1 MESAQPL
8 RCGRLAA
15 LAVVFSFSAAVLVW
29 AGNCAGADLASDERS
44 TQSNELTH
52 IVEGEIA
59 AGRIGGAVIVAG
71 DDGGVTYRRAFGRR
85 SITPAVEPM
94 TLDTEFD
101 LASLTKVV
109 ATTTAIMQLVEA
121 NRISLD
127 APVMRYWPAFA
138 ANGKAAVTVRE
149 LLAHTSGF
157 APDLPLGKRARDRG
171 GVLAQVIAEPLRAPP
186 GQRVIYSDINF
197 VVLGELVRR
206 VSHRSLDAYCDT
218 HVFAPLEMRDTA
230 FRLDLSRI
238 ARAAPTTSDR
248 QGMRTGRVHDPTAE
262 RMGGVSGNAGLFS
275 TADDLARF
283 ADMLLNGGRLNGRR
297 ILKPETVAALALPQ
311 TPPDAPGVPAAEAVQ
326 ARGLGWALDAPLVS
340 NRDRLPA
347 LGALTHTGYT
357 GTALW
362 IDLVSRRFVVI
373 LTNRV
378 HPDDSGDARP
388 LRAQVVA
395 WFASRQPA
403 ISANDVTRALPRLE
417 PAVAAAL
424 RLPLAKGPVRTGI
437 DALEAQRFAPI
448 DGLAIGLVTNRSG
461 FDALG
466 RRTIDVLAAAPNS
479 RLVRIF
485 APEHG
490 LGTDRDELLGDS
502 IDPATG
508 IAVRSLYGTSQRF
521 PPGSLDGLDALVFD
535 IQDAG
540 VRFFTYETTLG
551 YALEAAANKGI
562 PLFVLDR
569 PDPLGGNLFGG
580 PILDENRE
588 SFTGYFPLPLM
599 PGMSVGELASL
610 FNSERHIGADL
621 RVISMQGYAR
631 AMRFADTGLGW
642 VPPSPNLRTEAQ
654 LDLYPDIGMV
664 EGANVS
670 VGRGTPHPFEWI
682 GAPWIDGPRLAAA
695 IDALHLGVRVAPID
709 FVPTEATYRGRQCHG
724 IAISRG
730 ATQAPPAQLGIA
742 LLMTLRALYPTQ
754 FDLAAT
760 RASVGSSQVWHA
772 LDTGVGMTVI
782 DTILGQTTTRFE
794 PMRARYLRY

>member
-1 MESAQPL
+1 MESSQPI

-15 LAVVFSFSAAVLVW
+15 LAVVFSFWAVVLAW
-29 AGNCAGADLASDERS
+29 AGNCAGADLAGDETS
-44 TQSNELTH
+44 TQSNALTA

-71 DDGGVTYRRAFGRR
+71 DADGVTYRQAFGRR
-85 SITPAVEPM
+85 SMRPTLEPM

-109 ATTTAIMQLVEA
+109 ATTTAVMQLVEA

-127 APVMRYWPAFA
+127 APVARYWPAFA

-157 APDLPLGKRARDRG
+157 APDLPLGTRASDRA

-206 VSHRSLDAYCDT
+206 VSHRSLDEYCAT
-218 HVFAPLEMRDTA
+218 HVFAPLGMSDTA

-248 QGMRTGRVHDPTAE
+248 QGIRTGRVHDPTAE

-283 ADMLLNGGRLNGRR
+283 AGMLINGGRLHGRR
-297 ILKPETVAALALPQ
+297 ILKPATVAALALPQ
-311 TPPDAPGVPAAEAVQ
+311 TPSASARLPGAEAEL
-326 ARGLGWALDAPLVS
+326 ARGLGWALDAPLAS

-347 LGALTHTGYT
+347 LGTLTHTGYT

-403 ISANDVTRALPRLE
+403 MSVNDVTRALPGLE
-417 PAVAAAL
+417 SAVAAAL
-424 RLPLAKGPVRTGI
+424 RLPLAKGPVRSGI
-437 DALEAQRFAPI
+437 DVLEAQRFMPM
-448 DGLAIGLVTNRSG
+448 DGLALGLVTNRSG

-466 RRTIDVLAAAPNS
+466 RRTIDVLAAAPNVH
-479 RLVRIF
+479 LVKIF

-490 LGTDRDELLGDS
+490 LGTDRDEPLGDS
-502 IDPATG
+502 IDRATG
-508 IAVRSLYGTSQRF
+508 IAVHSLYGTSQRF

-551 YALEAAANKGI
+551 YALEAAAKKGI

-599 PGMSVGELASL
+599 PGMTVGELASL

-621 RVISMQGYAR
+621 RVISMQGYSR
-631 AMRFADTGLGW
+631 AMRFGDTGLGW

-654 LDLYPDIGMV
+654 LGLYPDIGMV

-682 GAPWIDGPRLAAA
+682 GAPWIDGPRLAAS
-695 IDALHLGVRVAPID
+695 IDALHLGVRAVPID
-709 FVPTEATYRGRQCHG
+709 FVPTESIYRGQQCHG

-730 ATQAPPAQLGIA
+730 TMPTPPGELGIA
-742 LLMTLRALYPTQ
+742 LLATLRALYPAQ

-760 RASVGSSQVWHA
+760 RASVGSSTVWQA
-772 LDTGVGMTVI
+772 LDTGAGTAVI
-782 DTILGQTTTRFE
+782 DTILIETTTRFE
-794 PMRARYLRY
+794 SMRARYLRY